1 LLRERERERVSA
13 REGFGRI
20 RRCAKSKHSQWHLDL
35 NCLGDEVLDLTE
47 HWEVVLGLDVV
58 WVGDHHAG
66 DETAERGDTVSLAD
80 TELGEESAV
89 IGTKTRSRHTTEVSM
104 WVAPA
109 SRAA

>member
-1 LLRERERERVSA
+1 VSA
-13 REGFGRI
+13 REVSGWI
-20 RRCAKSKHSQWHLDL
+20 QAEKPRRDIQWHLDL

-58 WVGDHHAG
+58 GVGDHHAG

-80 TELGEESAV
+80 TELRGVSAGTGIEAES
-89 IGTKTRSRHTTEVSM
+89 RPTTEVSM